1 MRGEAPVR
9 GDDELGGDVA
19 LKRRLS
25 VLLGAVALTASLT
38 ACGSGGETDD
48 GNSGESTPTAVPTN
62 DDGDSGDVEGSQN
75 EGNGSGD
82 E

>member
-1 MRGEAPVR
+1 M
-9 GDDELGGDVA
+9 A
-19 LKRRLS
+19 LKRKLS
-25 VLLGAVALTASLT
+25 VLVGAIALTTSLV
-38 ACGSGGETDD
+38 ACGSGGTTDD
-48 GNSGESTPTAVPTN
+48 GNSGDSTPTAEPTN

>member
-1 MRGEAPVR
+1 MT
-9 GDDELGGDVA
+9 
-19 LKRRLS
+19 LKRKLS
-25 VLLGAVALTASLT
+25 VVLGAVALSASLT

-48 GNSGESTPTAVPTN
+48 GNSGESTPTSEPTN
-62 DDGDSGDVEGSQN
+62 DDGDSGDLEGSQN